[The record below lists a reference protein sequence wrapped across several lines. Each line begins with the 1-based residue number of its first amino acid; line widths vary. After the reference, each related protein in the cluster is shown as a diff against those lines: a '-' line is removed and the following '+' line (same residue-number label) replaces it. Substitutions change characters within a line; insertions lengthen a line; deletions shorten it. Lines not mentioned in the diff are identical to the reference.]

1 MMMTVPWYIPFIKV
15 FLLNTC
21 ISYTYFKI
29 LGKNVKKLNY
39 MFSIIAFNVAMAIIY
54 AFMKKYVTRPFIY
67 LIYYTLF
74 VFNFTYIVNKEFLKG
89 ITLTAISIAISLVS
103 MLMSTIINF
112 GILRIVDKE
121 LKNETMIEYLIIGIF
136 QVLLVYLFFKL
147 NRFKYG
153 FAFLKETEEAEE
165 ESRNKESKNKLGV
178 TVSYII
184 IIISLVLGTYGRTIS
199 KILTI
204 ALILGGIAMFEWIK
218 KSITEYYKEKMKDR
232 TVEIQQEQ
240 IKEKDKKIDDLQ
252 TELSKVLEINHKYN
266 HRLSAMERAVIKLG
280 NEMQANTEFAEEYGD
295 ILDSLSELSKEYK
308 AEIESI
314 NKTSEL
320 SKTNIFSIDNLLDY
334 MRQEAE
340 KSKIEF
346 KLKIE
351 FDIKEIIENKIPK
364 NKLETLLTDHIR
376 DAIIAIENSEN
387 ENRKIEVKFSN
398 EEFYQVEFY
407 DTGIEFEIETLLNI
421 GLERTT
427 THKATGG
434 TGIGFMTTFET
445 LKECKASLEIEEFN
459 NKEYTK
465 AVIIGFDGKNEYR
478 IHSYRAEEIKNKIQ
492 DNRIIID

>member
-1 MMMTVPWYIPFIKV
+1 MLNEFCITFIKT
-15 FLLNTC
+15 FIFETC
-21 ISYTYFKI
+21 STIVLFKSENRISIERYKKI
-29 LGKNVKKLNY
+29 LILIINTIISITYASVYNLFELEKYNVPVTNFICY
-39 MFSIIAFNVAMAIIY
+39 AIY
-54 AFMKKYVTRPFIY
+54 TVSIY
-67 LIYYTLF
+67 LIIESEK
-74 VFNFTYIVNKEFLKG
+74 VVYIVPVILS
-89 ITLTAISIAISLVS
+89 ITMSYISLFI
-103 MLMSTIINF
+103 STIMNF
-112 GILRIVDKE
+112 FIWRNLPIDIS
-121 LKNETMIEYLIIGIF
+121 KNTIFEYITIGVV
-136 QVLLVYLFFKL
+136 QVLLVYLFFNIK
-147 NRFKYG
+147 RFKYG
-153 FAFLKETEEAEE
+153 FSFLKEKKGNNT
-165 ESRNKESKNKLGV
+165 NKFGV
-178 TVSYII
+178 VIELAI
-184 IIISLVLGTYGRTIS
+184 IIISLLLSSYSRTVS
-199 KILTI
+199 KILAI
-204 ALILGGIAMFEWIK
+204 ILSLGGIAMFEWIK
-218 KSITEYYKEKMKDR
+218 KSITKYYKEKMKDR

-266 HRLSAMERAVIKLG
+266 HRLSAMERAVIKLE

-314 NKTSEL
+314 NKTNKL
-320 SKTNIFSIDNLLDY
+320 PKTNIFSIDNLLDY

-346 KLKIE
+346 KLQIE

-398 EEFYQVEFY
+398 KEFYQVEFY
-407 DTGIEFEIETLLNI
+407 DTGIEFEIETFLNL
-421 GLERTT
+421 GLARTT

-465 AVIIGFDGKNEYR
+465 AVIIRFDDKNEYR

>member
-1 MMMTVPWYIPFIKV
+1 MLNEFCITFIKT
-15 FLLNTC
+15 FIFETC
-21 ISYTYFKI
+21 STIVLFKSENRISIERYKKI
-29 LGKNVKKLNY
+29 LILIINTIISITYASVYNLFELEKYNVPVTNFICY
-39 MFSIIAFNVAMAIIY
+39 AIY
-54 AFMKKYVTRPFIY
+54 TVSIY
-67 LIYYTLF
+67 LIIESEKA
-74 VFNFTYIVNKEFLKG
+74 VYIVPVILS
-89 ITLTAISIAISLVS
+89 ITMSYISLFI
-103 MLMSTIINF
+103 STIMNF
-112 GILRIVDKE
+112 FIWRNLPIDIS
-121 LKNETMIEYLIIGIF
+121 KNTIFEYITIGVV
-136 QVLLVYLFFKL
+136 QVLLVYLFFNIK
-147 NRFKYG
+147 RFKYG
-153 FAFLKETEEAEE
+153 FSFLKEKKGNNT
-165 ESRNKESKNKLGV
+165 NKFGV
-178 TVSYII
+178 VIELAI
-184 IIISLVLGTYGRTIS
+184 IIISLLLSSYSRTVS
-199 KILTI
+199 KILAI
-204 ALILGGIAMFEWIK
+204 ILSLGGIAMFEWIK
-218 KSITEYYKEKMKDR
+218 KSITKYYKEKMKDR

-314 NKTSEL
+314 NKTNKL
-320 SKTNIFSIDNLLDY
+320 PKTNIFSIDNLLDY

-346 KLKIE
+346 KLEIE
-351 FDIKEIIENKIPK
+351 FDIKEIIENKISK

-398 EEFYQVEFY
+398 KEFYQVEFY
-407 DTGIEFEIETLLNI
+407 DTGIEFEIETFLNL
-421 GLERTT
+421 GLARTT

-465 AVIIGFDGKNEYR
+465 AVIIRFDDKNEYR

>member
-1 MMMTVPWYIPFIKV
+1 M
-15 FLLNTC
+15 
-21 ISYTYFKI
+21 
-29 LGKNVKKLNY
+29 
-39 MFSIIAFNVAMAIIY
+39 
-54 AFMKKYVTRPFIY
+54 
-67 LIYYTLF
+67 
-74 VFNFTYIVNKEFLKG
+74 
-89 ITLTAISIAISLVS
+89 
-103 MLMSTIINF
+103 
-112 GILRIVDKE
+112 
-121 LKNETMIEYLIIGIF
+121 
-136 QVLLVYLFFKL
+136 
-147 NRFKYG
+147 
-153 FAFLKETEEAEE
+153 
-165 ESRNKESKNKLGV
+165 
-178 TVSYII
+178 
-184 IIISLVLGTYGRTIS
+184 
-199 KILTI
+199 
-204 ALILGGIAMFEWIK
+204 
-218 KSITEYYKEKMKDR
+218 
-232 TVEIQQEQ
+232 
-240 IKEKDKKIDDLQ
+240 Q

-314 NKTSEL
+314 NKTNKL
-320 SKTNIFSIDNLLDY
+320 PKTNIFSIDNLLDY

-346 KLKIE
+346 KLEIE
-351 FDIKEIIENKIPK
+351 FDIKEIIENKISK

-398 EEFYQVEFY
+398 KEFYQVEFY
-407 DTGIEFEIETLLNI
+407 DTGIEFEIETFLNL
-421 GLERTT
+421 GLARTT

-465 AVIIGFDGKNEYR
+465 AVIIRFDDKNEYR

>member
-1 MMMTVPWYIPFIKV
+1 MLNEFCITFIKT
-15 FLLNTC
+15 FIFETC
-21 ISYTYFKI
+21 STIVLFKSENRISIERYKKI
-29 LGKNVKKLNY
+29 LILIINTIISITYASVYNLFELEKYNVPVTNFICY
-39 MFSIIAFNVAMAIIY
+39 AIY
-54 AFMKKYVTRPFIY
+54 TVSIY
-67 LIYYTLF
+67 LIIESEK
-74 VFNFTYIVNKEFLKG
+74 VVYIVPVILS
-89 ITLTAISIAISLVS
+89 ITMSYISLFI
-103 MLMSTIINF
+103 STIMNF
-112 GILRIVDKE
+112 FIWRNLPIDIS
-121 LKNETMIEYLIIGIF
+121 KNTIFEYITIGVV
-136 QVLLVYLFFKL
+136 QVLLVYLFFNIK
-147 NRFKYG
+147 RFKYG
-153 FAFLKETEEAEE
+153 FSFLKEKKGNNT
-165 ESRNKESKNKLGV
+165 NKFGV
-178 TVSYII
+178 VIELAI
-184 IIISLVLGTYGRTIS
+184 IIISLLLSSYSRTVS
-199 KILTI
+199 KILAI
-204 ALILGGIAMFEWIK
+204 ILSLGGIAMFEWIK
-218 KSITEYYKEKMKDR
+218 KSITKYYKEKMKDR

-308 AEIESI
+308 AEVESI
-314 NKTSEL
+314 NKTNKL
-320 SKTNIFSIDNLLDY
+320 PKTNIFSIDNLLDY

-346 KLKIE
+346 KLEIE

-387 ENRKIEVKFSN
+387 ENKKIEVKFSN
-398 EEFYQVEFY
+398 KEFYQVEFY

>member
-1 MMMTVPWYIPFIKV
+1 MLNEFCITFIKT
-15 FLLNTC
+15 FIFETC
-21 ISYTYFKI
+21 STIVLFKSENRISIERYKKI
-29 LGKNVKKLNY
+29 LILIINTIISITYASVYNLFELEKYNVPVTNFICY
-39 MFSIIAFNVAMAIIY
+39 AIY
-54 AFMKKYVTRPFIY
+54 TVSIY
-67 LIYYTLF
+67 LIIESEKA
-74 VFNFTYIVNKEFLKG
+74 VYIVPVILS
-89 ITLTAISIAISLVS
+89 ITMSYISLFI
-103 MLMSTIINF
+103 STIMNF
-112 GILRIVDKE
+112 FIWRNLPIDIS
-121 LKNETMIEYLIIGIF
+121 KNTIFEYITIGVV
-136 QVLLVYLFFKL
+136 QVLLVYLFFNIK
-147 NRFKYG
+147 RFKYG
-153 FAFLKETEEAEE
+153 FSFLKEMKGNNT
-165 ESRNKESKNKLGV
+165 NKFGV
-178 TVSYII
+178 VIELAI
-184 IIISLVLGTYGRTIS
+184 IIISLLLSSYSRTVS
-199 KILTI
+199 KILAI
-204 ALILGGIAMFEWIK
+204 ILSLGGIAMFEWIK
-218 KSITEYYKEKMKDR
+218 KSITKYYKEKMKDR

-295 ILDSLSELSKEYK
+295 ILGSLSELSKEYK

-314 NKTSEL
+314 NKTNKL

-346 KLKIE
+346 KLQIE

-398 EEFYQVEFY
+398 KEFYQVEFY
-407 DTGIEFEIETLLNI
+407 DTGIEFEIETFLNL
-421 GLERTT
+421 GLARTT

-434 TGIGFMTTFET
+434 TGIGFMTTFEA

-465 AVIIGFDGKNEYR
+465 AVIIRFDDKNEYR

>member
-1 MMMTVPWYIPFIKV
+1 MLNEFCITFIKT
-15 FLLNTC
+15 FIFETC
-21 ISYTYFKI
+21 STIVLFKSENRISIERYKKI
-29 LGKNVKKLNY
+29 LILIINTIISITYASVYNLFELEKYNVPVTNFICY
-39 MFSIIAFNVAMAIIY
+39 AIY
-54 AFMKKYVTRPFIY
+54 TVSIY
-67 LIYYTLF
+67 LIIESEKA
-74 VFNFTYIVNKEFLKG
+74 VYIVPVILS
-89 ITLTAISIAISLVS
+89 ITMSYISLFI
-103 MLMSTIINF
+103 STIMNF
-112 GILRIVDKE
+112 FIWRNLPIDIS
-121 LKNETMIEYLIIGIF
+121 KNTIFEYITIGVV
-136 QVLLVYLFFKL
+136 QVLLVYLFFNIK
-147 NRFKYG
+147 RFKYG
-153 FAFLKETEEAEE
+153 FSFLKEKKGNNT
-165 ESRNKESKNKLGV
+165 NKFGV
-178 TVSYII
+178 VIELAI
-184 IIISLVLGTYGRTIS
+184 IIISLLLSSYSRTVS
-199 KILTI
+199 KILAI
-204 ALILGGIAMFEWIK
+204 ILSLGGIAMFEWIK
-218 KSITEYYKEKMKDR
+218 KSITKYYKEKMKDR

-280 NEMQANTEFAEEYGD
+280 NEMQANTEFAEEYSD

-314 NKTSEL
+314 NKTNKL
-320 SKTNIFSIDNLLDY
+320 PKTNIFSIDNLLDY

-346 KLKIE
+346 KLEIE

-376 DAIIAIENSEN
+376 DAIIAIENSKN
-387 ENRKIEVKFSN
+387 KNKKIEVKFSN
-398 EEFYQVEFY
+398 KEFYQVEFY
-407 DTGIEFEIETLLNI
+407 DTGIEFEIETLLNL

-465 AVIIGFDGKNEYR
+465 AVIIRFDDKNEYR

>member
-1 MMMTVPWYIPFIKV
+1 MVEDFCITFIKILFFNASTTLV
-15 FLLNTC
+15 FLKSNGETRNINKEQKMKIIIANIVLGMIFSLLYIKYKEKDMNIAINNIIC
-21 ISYTYFKI
+21 YFSYLLLFEMIIDYDLKKAIIFNSIIISISLIGLIVSTTISFMLLKI
-29 LGKNVKKLNY
+29 LSFDL
-39 MFSIIAFNVAMAIIY
+39 
-54 AFMKKYVTRPFIY
+54 R
-67 LIYYTLF
+67 
-74 VFNFTYIVNKEFLKG
+74 KE
-89 ITLTAISIAISLVS
+89 
-103 MLMSTIINF
+103 TI
-112 GILRIVDKE
+112 
-121 LKNETMIEYLIIGIF
+121 IEYLTIGIM
-136 QVLLVYLFFKL
+136 QLAVLYLFFKIK
-147 NRFKYG
+147 RFKNG
-153 FAFLKETEEAEE
+153 FSFF
-165 ESRNKESKNKLGV
+165 RNKRKLFDLIG
-178 TVSYII
+178 IA
-184 IIISLVLGTYGRTIS
+184 ISI
-199 KILTI
+199 
-204 ALILGGIAMFEWIK
+204 LILCVYVVYCVHTEIKFETYVLMVIILGEILMLYWIK
-218 KSITEYYKEKMKDR
+218 KSITKYYKEKMKDR

-280 NEMQANTEFAEEYGD
+280 NEMQSNTEFAEEYGD

-308 AEIESI
+308 AEVESI
-314 NKTSEL
+314 NKTSKL
-320 SKTNIFSIDNLLDY
+320 PKTNIFSIDNLLDY

-346 KLKIE
+346 KLQIE

-387 ENRKIEVKFSN
+387 KNRKIEVKFSN
-398 EEFYQVEFY
+398 KEFYQVEFY
-407 DTGIEFEIETLLNI
+407 DTGIEFEIETLLNL

>member
-1 MMMTVPWYIPFIKV
+1 
-15 FLLNTC
+15 
-21 ISYTYFKI
+21 
-29 LGKNVKKLNY
+29 
-39 MFSIIAFNVAMAIIY
+39 
-54 AFMKKYVTRPFIY
+54 
-67 LIYYTLF
+67 
-74 VFNFTYIVNKEFLKG
+74 
-89 ITLTAISIAISLVS
+89 
-103 MLMSTIINF
+103 
-112 GILRIVDKE
+112 
-121 LKNETMIEYLIIGIF
+121 
-136 QVLLVYLFFKL
+136 
-147 NRFKYG
+147 
-153 FAFLKETEEAEE
+153 
-165 ESRNKESKNKLGV
+165 
-178 TVSYII
+178 
-184 IIISLVLGTYGRTIS
+184 
-199 KILTI
+199 
-204 ALILGGIAMFEWIK
+204 MFEWIK
-218 KSITEYYKEKMKDR
+218 KSITKYYKEKMKDR

-314 NKTSEL
+314 NKTNKL
-320 SKTNIFSIDNLLDY
+320 PKTNIFSIDNLLDY

-346 KLKIE
+346 KLEIE
-351 FDIKEIIENKIPK
+351 FDIKEIIENKISK

-398 EEFYQVEFY
+398 KEFYQVEFY
-407 DTGIEFEIETLLNI
+407 DTGIEFEIETFLNL
-421 GLERTT
+421 GLARTT

-434 TGIGFMTTFET
+434 TGIGFMTTFEA

-465 AVIIGFDGKNEYR
+465 AVIIRFDDKNEYR

>member
-1 MMMTVPWYIPFIKV
+1 MLNEFCITFIKT
-15 FLLNTC
+15 FIFETC
-21 ISYTYFKI
+21 STIVLFKSENRISIERYKKI
-29 LGKNVKKLNY
+29 LILIINTIISITYASVYNLFELEKYNVPVTNFICY
-39 MFSIIAFNVAMAIIY
+39 AIY
-54 AFMKKYVTRPFIY
+54 TVSIY
-67 LIYYTLF
+67 LIIESEKA
-74 VFNFTYIVNKEFLKG
+74 VYIVPVILS
-89 ITLTAISIAISLVS
+89 ITMSYISLFI
-103 MLMSTIINF
+103 STIMNF
-112 GILRIVDKE
+112 FIWRNLPIDIS
-121 LKNETMIEYLIIGIF
+121 KNTIFEYITIGVV
-136 QVLLVYLFFKL
+136 QVLLVYLFFNIK
-147 NRFKYG
+147 RFKYG
-153 FAFLKETEEAEE
+153 FSFLKEKKGNNT
-165 ESRNKESKNKLGV
+165 NKFGV
-178 TVSYII
+178 VIELAI
-184 IIISLVLGTYGRTIS
+184 IIISLLLSSYSRTVS
-199 KILTI
+199 KILAI
-204 ALILGGIAMFEWIK
+204 ILSLGGIAMFEWIK
-218 KSITEYYKEKMKDR
+218 KSITKYYKEKMKDR

-314 NKTSEL
+314 NKTNKL
-320 SKTNIFSIDNLLDY
+320 PKTNIFSIDNLLDY

-346 KLKIE
+346 KLEIE

-398 EEFYQVEFY
+398 KEFYQVEFY

>member
-1 MMMTVPWYIPFIKV
+1 MLNEFCITFIKT
-15 FLLNTC
+15 FIFETC
-21 ISYTYFKI
+21 STIVLFKSENRISIERYKKI
-29 LGKNVKKLNY
+29 LILIINTIISITYASVYNLFELEKYNVPVTNFICY
-39 MFSIIAFNVAMAIIY
+39 AIY
-54 AFMKKYVTRPFIY
+54 TVSIY
-67 LIYYTLF
+67 LIIESEKA
-74 VFNFTYIVNKEFLKG
+74 VYIVPVILS
-89 ITLTAISIAISLVS
+89 ITMSYISLFI
-103 MLMSTIINF
+103 STIMNF
-112 GILRIVDKE
+112 FIWRNLPIDIS
-121 LKNETMIEYLIIGIF
+121 KNTIFEYITIGVV
-136 QVLLVYLFFKL
+136 QVLLVYLFFNIK
-147 NRFKYG
+147 RFKYG
-153 FAFLKETEEAEE
+153 FSFLKEKKGNNT
-165 ESRNKESKNKLGV
+165 NKFGV
-178 TVSYII
+178 VIELAI
-184 IIISLVLGTYGRTIS
+184 IIISLLLSSYSRTVS
-199 KILTI
+199 KILAI
-204 ALILGGIAMFEWIK
+204 ILSLGGIAMFEWIK
-218 KSITEYYKEKMKDR
+218 KSITKYYKEKMKDR

-314 NKTSEL
+314 NKTNKL
-320 SKTNIFSIDNLLDY
+320 PKTNIFSIDNLLDY

-351 FDIKEIIENKIPK
+351 FDIKEIIENKISK

-398 EEFYQVEFY
+398 KEFYQVEFY

-465 AVIIGFDGKNEYR
+465 AVIIRFDDKNEYR

>member
-1 MMMTVPWYIPFIKV
+1 
-15 FLLNTC
+15 
-21 ISYTYFKI
+21 
-29 LGKNVKKLNY
+29 
-39 MFSIIAFNVAMAIIY
+39 
-54 AFMKKYVTRPFIY
+54 
-67 LIYYTLF
+67 
-74 VFNFTYIVNKEFLKG
+74 
-89 ITLTAISIAISLVS
+89 
-103 MLMSTIINF
+103 ML
-112 GILRIVDKE
+112 
-121 LKNETMIEYLIIGIF
+121 Y
-136 QVLLVYLFFKL
+136 
-147 NRFKYG
+147 
-153 FAFLKETEEAEE
+153 
-165 ESRNKESKNKLGV
+165 
-178 TVSYII
+178 
-184 IIISLVLGTYGRTIS
+184 
-199 KILTI
+199 
-204 ALILGGIAMFEWIK
+204 WIK
-218 KSITEYYKEKMKDR
+218 KSITKYYKGKMKDR

-308 AEIESI
+308 AEVESI
-314 NKTSEL
+314 NKTNKL
-320 SKTNIFSIDNLLDY
+320 PKTNIFSIDNLLDY

-346 KLKIE
+346 KLEIE

-376 DAIIAIENSEN
+376 DSIIAIENSKN
-387 ENRKIEVKFSN
+387 KNKKIEVKFSN
-398 EEFYQVEFY
+398 KEFYQVEFY
-407 DTGIEFEIETLLNI
+407 DTGIEFEIETLLNL

-465 AVIIGFDGKNEYR
+465 AVIIRFDDKNEYR

>member
-1 MMMTVPWYIPFIKV
+1 MLNEFCITFIKT
-15 FLLNTC
+15 FIFETC
-21 ISYTYFKI
+21 STIVLFKSENRISIERYKKI
-29 LGKNVKKLNY
+29 LILIINTIISITYASVYNLFELEKYNVPVTNFICY
-39 MFSIIAFNVAMAIIY
+39 AIY
-54 AFMKKYVTRPFIY
+54 TVSIY
-67 LIYYTLF
+67 LIIESEKA
-74 VFNFTYIVNKEFLKG
+74 VYIVPVILS
-89 ITLTAISIAISLVS
+89 ITMSYISLFI
-103 MLMSTIINF
+103 STIMNF
-112 GILRIVDKE
+112 FIWRNLPIDIS
-121 LKNETMIEYLIIGIF
+121 KNTIFEYITIGVV
-136 QVLLVYLFFKL
+136 QVLLVYLFFNIK
-147 NRFKYG
+147 RFKYG
-153 FAFLKETEEAEE
+153 FSFLKEKKGNNT
-165 ESRNKESKNKLGV
+165 NKFGV
-178 TVSYII
+178 VIELAI
-184 IIISLVLGTYGRTIS
+184 IIISLLLSSYSRTVS
-199 KILTI
+199 KILAI
-204 ALILGGIAMFEWIK
+204 ILSLGGIAMFEWIK
-218 KSITEYYKEKMKDR
+218 KSITKYYKEKMKDR

-295 ILDSLSELSKEYK
+295 ILGSLSELSKEYK

-314 NKTSEL
+314 NKTNKL

-346 KLKIE
+346 KLQIE

-398 EEFYQVEFY
+398 KEFYQVEFY
-407 DTGIEFEIETLLNI
+407 DTGIEFEIETFLNL
-421 GLERTT
+421 GLARTT

-434 TGIGFMTTFET
+434 TGIGFMTTFEA

-465 AVIIGFDGKNEYR
+465 AVIIRFDDKNEYR

>member
-1 MMMTVPWYIPFIKV
+1 
-15 FLLNTC
+15 
-21 ISYTYFKI
+21 
-29 LGKNVKKLNY
+29 
-39 MFSIIAFNVAMAIIY
+39 
-54 AFMKKYVTRPFIY
+54 
-67 LIYYTLF
+67 
-74 VFNFTYIVNKEFLKG
+74 
-89 ITLTAISIAISLVS
+89 
-103 MLMSTIINF
+103 ML
-112 GILRIVDKE
+112 
-121 LKNETMIEYLIIGIF
+121 Y
-136 QVLLVYLFFKL
+136 
-147 NRFKYG
+147 
-153 FAFLKETEEAEE
+153 
-165 ESRNKESKNKLGV
+165 
-178 TVSYII
+178 
-184 IIISLVLGTYGRTIS
+184 
-199 KILTI
+199 
-204 ALILGGIAMFEWIK
+204 WIK
-218 KSITEYYKEKMKDR
+218 KSITKYYKEKMKDR

-308 AEIESI
+308 AEIELI
-314 NKTSEL
+314 NKTNKL
-320 SKTNIFSIDNLLDY
+320 PKTNIFSIDNLLDY

-346 KLKIE
+346 KLQIE

-387 ENRKIEVKFSN
+387 KNRKIEVKFSN
-398 EEFYQVEFY
+398 KEFYQVEFY
-407 DTGIEFEIETLLNI
+407 DTGIEFEIETLLNL

-465 AVIIGFDGKNEYR
+465 AVIIRFDDKNEYR

>member
-1 MMMTVPWYIPFIKV
+1 MLNEFCITFIKT
-15 FLLNTC
+15 FIFETC
-21 ISYTYFKI
+21 STIVLFKSENRISIERYKKI
-29 LGKNVKKLNY
+29 LILIINTIISITYASVYNLFELEKYNVPVTNFICY
-39 MFSIIAFNVAMAIIY
+39 AIY
-54 AFMKKYVTRPFIY
+54 TVSIY
-67 LIYYTLF
+67 LIIESEKA
-74 VFNFTYIVNKEFLKG
+74 VYIVPVILS
-89 ITLTAISIAISLVS
+89 ITMSYISLFI
-103 MLMSTIINF
+103 STIMNF
-112 GILRIVDKE
+112 FIWRNLPIDIS
-121 LKNETMIEYLIIGIF
+121 KNTIFEYITIGVV
-136 QVLLVYLFFKL
+136 QVLLVYLFFNIK
-147 NRFKYG
+147 RFKYG
-153 FAFLKETEEAEE
+153 FSFLKEKKGNNT
-165 ESRNKESKNKLGV
+165 NKFGV
-178 TVSYII
+178 VIELAI
-184 IIISLVLGTYGRTIS
+184 IIISLLLSSYSRTVS
-199 KILTI
+199 KILAI
-204 ALILGGIAMFEWIK
+204 ILSLGGIAMFEWIK
-218 KSITEYYKEKMKDR
+218 KSITKYYKEKMKDR

-308 AEIESI
+308 AEVESI
-314 NKTSEL
+314 NKTNKL
-320 SKTNIFSIDNLLDY
+320 PKTNIFSIDNLLDY

-340 KSKIEF
+340 RSKIEF
-346 KLKIE
+346 KLEIE

-376 DAIIAIENSEN
+376 DAIIAIENSKN
-387 ENRKIEVKFSN
+387 KNRKIEVKFSN
-398 EEFYQVEFY
+398 KEFYQVEFY
-407 DTGIEFEIETLLNI
+407 DTGIEFEIETLLNL

>member
-1 MMMTVPWYIPFIKV
+1 MIVPWYIPFTKAI
-15 FLLNTC
+15 FTNIC
-21 ISYTYFKI
+21 ITYNFFKI
-29 LGKNVKKLNY
+29 QDKKVNNIHKLGILIFNICMSLIYCIIKRNIEKPLIYLVYYSIFSICFLQIVKKNK
-39 MFSIIAFNVAMAIIY
+39 FN
-54 AFMKKYVTRPFIY
+54 
-67 LIYYTLF
+67 
-74 VFNFTYIVNKEFLKG
+74 IVV
-89 ITLTAISIAISLVS
+89 ISIT
-103 MLMSTIINF
+103 MSILETLIATIISFLIINP
-112 GILRIVDKE
+112 ISDN
-121 LKNETMIEYLIIGIF
+121 LKDENLIEYLIVGII
-136 QVLLVYLFFKL
+136 QNLLAVILFRIK
-147 NRFKYG
+147 RFKNG
-153 FAFLKETEEAEE
+153 FMFLNDKEKRKMFNL
-165 ESRNKESKNKLGV
+165 SGF
-178 TVSYII
+178 
-184 IIISLVLGTYGRTIS
+184 
-199 KILTI
+199 ILSF
-204 ALILGGIAMFEWIK
+204 LILGIYVTYCTNTNIIIESMIFIIFLIGGTTMLYWIK
-218 KSITEYYKEKMKDR
+218 KSITKYYKEKMKDR

-280 NEMQANTEFAEEYGD
+280 NEMQVNTEFAEEYGD

-308 AEIESI
+308 AEVESI
-314 NKTSEL
+314 NKTNKL
-320 SKTNIFSIDNLLDY
+320 PKTNIFSIDNLLDY

-346 KLKIE
+346 KLQIE

-387 ENRKIEVKFSN
+387 ENKKIEVKFSN
-398 EEFYQVEFY
+398 KEFYQVEFY
-407 DTGIEFEIETLLNI
+407 DTGIEFEIETLLNL

>member
-1 MMMTVPWYIPFIKV
+1 MLNEFCITFIKT
-15 FLLNTC
+15 FIFETC
-21 ISYTYFKI
+21 STIVLFKSENRISIERYKKI
-29 LGKNVKKLNY
+29 LILIINTIISITYASVYNLFELEKYNVPVTNFICY
-39 MFSIIAFNVAMAIIY
+39 AIY
-54 AFMKKYVTRPFIY
+54 TVSIY
-67 LIYYTLF
+67 LIIESEK
-74 VFNFTYIVNKEFLKG
+74 VVYIVPVILS
-89 ITLTAISIAISLVS
+89 ITMSYISLFI
-103 MLMSTIINF
+103 STIMNF
-112 GILRIVDKE
+112 FIWRNLPIDIS
-121 LKNETMIEYLIIGIF
+121 KNTIFEYITIGVV
-136 QVLLVYLFFKL
+136 QVLLVYLFFNIK
-147 NRFKYG
+147 RFKYG
-153 FAFLKETEEAEE
+153 FSFLKEKKGNNT
-165 ESRNKESKNKLGV
+165 NKFGV
-178 TVSYII
+178 VIELAI
-184 IIISLVLGTYGRTIS
+184 IIISLLLSSYSRTVS
-199 KILTI
+199 KILAI
-204 ALILGGIAMFEWIK
+204 ILSLGGIAMFEWIK
-218 KSITEYYKEKMKDR
+218 KSITKYYKEKMKDR

-240 IKEKDKKIDDLQ
+240 IKEKDKKIDDLK

-266 HRLSAMERAVIKLG
+266 HRLSAMERAVIKLE

-314 NKTSEL
+314 NKTNKL
-320 SKTNIFSIDNLLDY
+320 PKTNIFSIDNLLDY

-346 KLKIE
+346 KLEIE
-351 FDIKEIIENKIPK
+351 FDIKEIIENKISK

-398 EEFYQVEFY
+398 KEFYQVEFY
-407 DTGIEFEIETLLNI
+407 DTGIEFEIETFLNL
-421 GLERTT
+421 GLARTT

-434 TGIGFMTTFET
+434 TGIGFMTTFEA

-465 AVIIGFDGKNEYR
+465 AVIIRFDDKNEYR

>member
-1 MMMTVPWYIPFIKV
+1 MLNEFCITFIKT
-15 FLLNTC
+15 FIFETC
-21 ISYTYFKI
+21 STVVLFKSENRISIERYKKI
-29 LGKNVKKLNY
+29 LILIINTIISITYASVYNIFELEKYNVPVTNFICY
-39 MFSIIAFNVAMAIIY
+39 AIY
-54 AFMKKYVTRPFIY
+54 TVSIY
-67 LIYYTLF
+67 LIIESEK
-74 VFNFTYIVNKEFLKG
+74 VVYIVPVILS
-89 ITLTAISIAISLVS
+89 ITMSYISLFI
-103 MLMSTIINF
+103 STIMNF
-112 GILRIVDKE
+112 FIWRNLPIDIS
-121 LKNETMIEYLIIGIF
+121 KNTIFEYITIGVI
-136 QVLLVYLFFKL
+136 QVLLVYLFFNIK
-147 NRFKYG
+147 RFKYG
-153 FAFLKETEEAEE
+153 FSFLKEKKGNNT
-165 ESRNKESKNKLGV
+165 NKFGV
-178 TVSYII
+178 VIELAI
-184 IIISLVLGTYGRTIS
+184 IIISLLLSSYSRTVS
-199 KILTI
+199 KILAI
-204 ALILGGIAMFEWIK
+204 ILSLGGIAMFEWIK
-218 KSITEYYKEKMKDR
+218 KSITKYYKEKMKDR

-308 AEIESI
+308 AEVESI
-314 NKTSEL
+314 NKTSKL
-320 SKTNIFSIDNLLDY
+320 PKTNIFSIDNLLDY

-346 KLKIE
+346 KLEIE

-387 ENRKIEVKFSN
+387 KNRKIEVKFSN
-398 EEFYQVEFY
+398 KEFYQVEFY
-407 DTGIEFEIETLLNI
+407 DTGIEFEIETLLNL

-465 AVIIGFDGKNEYR
+465 AVIIRFDGKNEYR

>member
-1 MMMTVPWYIPFIKV
+1 MLNEFCITFIKT
-15 FLLNTC
+15 FIFETC
-21 ISYTYFKI
+21 STIVLFKSENRISIERYKKI
-29 LGKNVKKLNY
+29 LILIINTIISITYASVYNLFELEKYNVPVTNFICY
-39 MFSIIAFNVAMAIIY
+39 AIY
-54 AFMKKYVTRPFIY
+54 TVSIY
-67 LIYYTLF
+67 LIIESEKA
-74 VFNFTYIVNKEFLKG
+74 VYIVPVILS
-89 ITLTAISIAISLVS
+89 ITMSYISLFI
-103 MLMSTIINF
+103 STIMNF
-112 GILRIVDKE
+112 FIWRNLPIDIS
-121 LKNETMIEYLIIGIF
+121 KNTIFEYITIGVV
-136 QVLLVYLFFKL
+136 QVLLVYLFFNIK
-147 NRFKYG
+147 RFKYG
-153 FAFLKETEEAEE
+153 FSFLKEKKGNNT
-165 ESRNKESKNKLGV
+165 NKFGV
-178 TVSYII
+178 VIELAI
-184 IIISLVLGTYGRTIS
+184 IIISLLLSSYSRTVS
-199 KILTI
+199 KILAI
-204 ALILGGIAMFEWIK
+204 ILSLGGIAMFEWIK
-218 KSITEYYKEKMKDR
+218 KSITKYYKEKMKDR

-314 NKTSEL
+314 NKTNKL
-320 SKTNIFSIDNLLDY
+320 PKTNIFSIDNLLDY

-346 KLKIE
+346 KLQIE

-398 EEFYQVEFY
+398 KEFYQVEFY
-407 DTGIEFEIETLLNI
+407 DTGIEFEIETFLNL
-421 GLERTT
+421 GLARTT

-465 AVIIGFDGKNEYR
+465 AVIIRFDDKNEYR